1 MQSQDM
7 DGTANMGMPVGKA
20 IAAVLIVPR
29 RSARV
34 QALFGQYD
42 AEERE
47 PRTLWPLLF
56 RR

>member
-1 MQSQDM
+1 VQSQDM